1 LAVGLSDGIDSNAVN
16 AYFAIKIWIANMA
29 TLTIRNV
36 DESTKSALRLRA
48 ARNGVSVEQEVRTIL
63 DRAAV
68 ENNPGEGESLY
79 RAIRRLVEPHG
90 GFEIE
95 LPERGPAREPPKFD

>member
-1 LAVGLSDGIDSNAVN
+1 
-16 AYFAIKIWIANMA
+16 MA

-36 DESTKSALRLRA
+36 PEETKKALRFRA

-63 DRAAV
+63 DNAV
-68 ENNPGEGESLY
+68 SERVEETQEGESLY
-79 RAIRRLVEPHG
+79 QVIRRLVEPHG

-95 LPERGPAREPPKFD
+95 LPARGPAREPPKFD

>member
-1 LAVGLSDGIDSNAVN
+1 
-16 AYFAIKIWIANMA
+16 MA

-36 DESTKSALRLRA
+36 NEATKSALRVRA

-63 DRAAV
+63 DRV
-68 ENNPGEGESLY
+68 VGEEDSGEGESLY

-95 LPERGPAREPPKFD
+95 LPQRGPAREPPKFD

>member
-1 LAVGLSDGIDSNAVN
+1 MEVL
-16 AYFAIKIWIANMA
+16 MA

-36 DESTKSALRLRA
+36 REETKKALRFRA

-63 DRAAV
+63 DNAAN
-68 ENNPGEGESLY
+68 EGIEGPQEGESLY
-79 RAIRRLVEPHG
+79 QAIRRLVEPHG

-95 LPERGPAREPPKFD
+95 LPARGPAREPPKFD